1 MINHANSLTIEENE
15 RGRIKPLTT
24 ASAPKNCE
32 KWAAATP
39 APSVNIGGGAN
50 QICSNGRWLL
60 VCLLEFEWC
69 HRQRHLL
76 FYFSWNFSPS
86 SQPRPAE
93 RRIKAS
99 SGHWRQVIYRRRRG
113 NGNLVTLIHRIH
125 QINKEMFNFW
135 GPLSSF
141 ATGPW
146 TSRGGAAD
154 KRSGGAAWRP
164 TFQLSVKL
172 VIARW
177 WLVIR
182 CCWWW
187 RQRWNIS
194 DWCTYP
200 HAFEAKR
207 LTSKYRQRHRISNG
221 TNWHS
226 PITQSHSLVGTIHCS
241 TGGSQNHVFTCNH
254 FLWLTFQ
261 VLTCFWLENFMK
273 I

>member
-1 MINHANSLTIEENE
+1 
-15 RGRIKPLTT
+15 
-24 ASAPKNCE
+24 
-32 KWAAATP
+32 
-39 APSVNIGGGAN
+39 
-50 QICSNGRWLL
+50 
-60 VCLLEFEWC
+60 
-69 HRQRHLL
+69 
-76 FYFSWNFSPS
+76 
-86 SQPRPAE
+86 
-93 RRIKAS
+93 
-99 SGHWRQVIYRRRRG
+99 
-113 NGNLVTLIHRIH
+113 
-125 QINKEMFNFW
+125 MFNFW

-261 VLTCFWLENFMK
+261 VFTCFWLENLRKMSTLVATGRSCRATISRAVIITRAQEFQIEK
-273 I
+273 LELDNLWINSFSSLKHVQNL